1 VLIRI
6 IAKEDVN
13 LVLRNT
19 PLLLWIQSQMNEKW
33 QNFIDDF
40 AEMFPEIGVIKR

>member
-1 VLIRI
+1 
-6 IAKEDVN
+6 
-13 LVLRNT
+13 
-19 PLLLWIQSQMNEKW
+19 MNEKW